1 MTRDTL
7 RGMDDRSSIGTMCI
21 TPFGPDGSVDGDL
34 LRTHLDH
41 LGHFDLSIY
50 LCSQGSGEG
59 LSLAPE
65 EKEEVYRIGA
75 EVLGGR
81 REVVG
86 AGIGLAG
93 DTDSTIELVKRLS
106 ATGVDAIQVFPPRTG
121 ALRPRDRE
129 IIRYYDEVVAA
140 SACPVVLGENVTL
153 VGYELG
159 PKVVTEVINQHTEIV
174 GLSYTVPLAGLAGL
188 ADIIGRL
195 GERVA
200 IRVGL
205 LHHLIN
211 VAALGGAGILCF
223 DGNLVPGL
231 VSEVWRAALDGRAD
245 VLDKL
250 HLLVLV
256 NAELTR
262 FGNPAS
268 IKAALDHLGRRGG
281 GLRRPFLGLDDEER
295 RQLASGLDR
304 LVDDPRFAGWL

>member
-1 MTRDTL
+1 ME
-7 RGMDDRSSIGTMCI
+7 GQSSIGTMCI
-21 TPFGPDGSVDGDL
+21 TPFGPDGSVDGGL
-34 LRTHLDH
+34 LRAHLEH
-41 LGHFDLSIY
+41 LGAFDLSIY

-86 AGIGLAG
+86 AGIGLSG
-93 DTDSTIELVKRLS
+93 DTDSTIQLVRRLS

-129 IIRYYDEVVAA
+129 IIRYYDEVVTA

-159 PKVVTEVINQHTEIV
+159 PKVVTEVIDRHPEIV
-174 GLSYTVPLAGLAGL
+174 GLSYTVPLAGLAAL

-195 GERVA
+195 RQRVA

-205 LHHLIN
+205 LHHLVN
-211 VAALGGAGILCF
+211 VAALGAAGILCF
-223 DGNLVPGL
+223 DGNVVPGL
-231 VSEVWRAALDGRAD
+231 VAEVWRAASEGEPEL
-245 VLDKL
+245 LDKL
-250 HLLVLV
+250 RLLVAV

-268 IKAALDHLGRRGG
+268 IKAALDHLGRHGG
-281 GLRRPFLGLDDEER
+281 QLRRPFLGLDDEER

-304 LVDDPRFAGWL
+304 LVGDSRFARWL